1 MCHLVL
7 ILPVL
12 GLGVF
17 LIWPFSTALP
27 VYALILLIS
36 GLIYYAMIK
45 AMQQPIRTGSEG
57 LRGQSAE
64 VIDMQ
69 NHEGHVRIHGE
80 IWQATSSD
88 SFRKGDTATV
98 QAVQGLTLNIARLSE
113 MQRQQ
118 LLHSHCAH

>member
-7 ILPVL
+7 MMPVL

-17 LIWPFSTALP
+17 LIWPLSVALP
-27 VYALILLIS
+27 AYALILLIS
-36 GLIYYAMIK
+36 GLIYYALIK
-45 AMQQPIRTGSEG
+45 AMHQPIRTGSEG
-57 LRGQSAE
+57 LKGQSAE

-88 SFRKGDTATV
+88 NFKKGDIATI
-98 QAVQGLTLNIARLSE
+98 QAVQGLTLNISRLSNAPK
-113 MQRQQ
+113 QQ
-118 LLHSHCAH
+118 LLHGHCAS